1 LRIIEDALTTSLA
14 ELDDCAASLYN
25 ELAKAFGLI
34 DFNSAI
40 KDRSNSMRASLTQA
54 TSPLKR
60 FRWIPKTRDGQAP
73 FGIDAQYSCDGNC
86 DSLHILNLVLCLN
99 NREAIGTNF
108 LKLEA
113 AALAELRKTQLY
125 DISDSNLLGILI
137 TFDRDVLTQGKWDNS
152 YADAGEYSAGF
163 KKYYKPFLRSNILS
177 LRMHS

>member
-1 LRIIEDALTTSLA
+1 MRVIEDGLTTSL
-14 ELDDCAASLYN
+14 EDLDGCLVSLYAGM
-25 ELAKAFGLI
+25 AKAFGLI

-60 FRWIPKTRDGQAP
+60 FKWIPKTRDGQAP
-73 FGIDAQYSCDGNC
+73 FGIDAQLTCESKCG
-86 DSLHILNLVLCLN
+86 SLHLLNLVVCLN

-113 AALAELRKTQLY
+113 AALAEIRKTQAY
-125 DISDSNLLGILI
+125 EISDSNLLGVLI
-137 TFDRDVLTQGKWDNS
+137 TFDRDVLAQGKWDNS

-163 KKYYKPFLRSNILS
+163 KKYYRPFLKSNILS
-177 LRMHS
+177 LRMHK